1 MRWLEKAR
9 FQEQVTA
16 ATAVAATVFSS
27 TGVARAY
34 LLHQLIALCYH
45 QGVDLSE
52 GSHRST
58 TTAGSDPSRAELRGA
73 VSGREEEL
81 LGAIA
86 AAAVTSLLYSS
97 AYNSLN
103 LILN

>member
-73 VSGREEEL
+73 VGGREEL
-81 LGAIA
+81 QGAITA
-86 AAAVTSLLYSS
+86 ATAVTSLLDSFC
-97 AYNSLN
+97 L
-103 LILN
+103 